1 MQSKRWMMWM
11 AVGLVA
17 AVAVN
22 MGSGCK
28 KKTTGSGMG
37 EGDIGGL
44 KGAGIGEGGVGNR
57 PDMNAMET
65 AGQFPAVYF
74 EYDSAQVK
82 ESERAKVETV
92 AQQLKKSSAGG
103 VIVEGHCDER
113 GSAEYNLALGERRAM
128 AVRAYLQSL
137 GLDAARVQTKS
148 FGKEKPV
155 ALGHDEESWGK
166 NRRAEFVLFS
176 K

>member
-17 AVAVN
+17 AAA
-22 MGSGCK
+22 MGTGCK
-28 KKTTGSGMG
+28 KKTAGSGSDADNG
-37 EGDIGGL
+37 IGGI
-44 KGAGIGEGGVGNR
+44 KGNGIGEGGVGSR
-57 PDMNAMET
+57 PDLNSLEER
-65 AGQFPAVYF
+65 GQFASVYF

-92 AQQLKKSSAGG
+92 AAALKKTTAGG

-113 GSAEYNLALGERRAM
+113 GSAEYNLALGERRAG
-128 AVRAYLQSL
+128 AVRNYLQSL
-137 GLDAARVQTKS
+137 GLDAARIQTKS
-148 FGKEKPV
+148 MGKEKPV
-155 ALGHDEESWGK
+155 ALGHDEESWSK
-166 NRRAEFVLFS
+166 NRRAEFVLF

>member
-17 AVAVN
+17 AVA

-28 KKTTGSGMG
+28 KKTPGTGMDDGG
-37 EGDIGGL
+37 IGGKL
-44 KGAGIGEGGVGNR
+44 GGIGDGTGVGNR
-57 PDMNAMET
+57 PDMNALET

-92 AQQLKKSSAGG
+92 AQNLKKSSAGG

-113 GSAEYNLALGERRAM
+113 GSAEYNLALGERRAS
-128 AVRAYLQSL
+128 AVRAYLQTL
-137 GLDAARVQTKS
+137 GVDAARIQTKS

-155 ALGHDEESWGK
+155 AMGHDEESWSK
-166 NRRAEFVLFS
+166 NRRAEFVLF

>member
-1 MQSKRWMMWM
+1 MHSKRWMTWL

-17 AVAVN
+17 AVVV
-22 MGSGCK
+22 GSGCK
-28 KKTTGSGMG
+28 KKTAGAGLG
-37 EGDIGGL
+37 EGELGGI
-44 KGAGIGEGGVGNR
+44 KGLNIGEGGLGTR
-57 PDMNAMET
+57 PDLNALEI
-65 AGQFPAVYF
+65 AGQFAAVYF
-74 EYDSAQVK
+74 DYDSAQVRD
-82 ESERAKVETV
+82 SERAKVEAV
-92 AQQLKKSSAGG
+92 AAGLKKSTSGG

-113 GSAEYNLALGERRAM
+113 GSAEYNLSLGERRAM

-137 GLDAARVQTKS
+137 GVDAARIQTKS

-166 NRRAEFVLFS
+166 NRRAEFVLF

>member
-1 MQSKRWMMWM
+1 MQSKRWMMFL

-17 AVAVN
+17 AVA

-28 KKTTGSGMG
+28 KATKTGPND
-37 EGDIGGL
+37 GDIGGI
-44 KGAGIGEGGVGNR
+44 KGGGINDVNIGNR
-57 PDMNAMET
+57 PPEGT
-65 AGQFPAVYF
+65 QEERGQFGSVYF

-82 ESERAKVETV
+82 ESERAKVESV
-92 AQQLKKSSAGG
+92 AQNLKKSTAGG
-103 VIVEGHCDER
+103 IIVEGHCDER

-128 AVRAYLQSL
+128 AVRAYLQTL
-137 GLDAARVQTKS
+137 GVDAARIQTKS

-166 NRRAEFVLFS
+166 NRRAEFVLF

>member
-17 AVAVN
+17 AVAL
-22 MGSGCK
+22 GSGCK
-28 KKTTGSGMG
+28 KKTAGSGTG
-37 EGDIGGL
+37 EGDIGGKL
-44 KGAGIGEGGVGNR
+44 GGIGDGTGVGSR
-57 PDMNAMET
+57 PDLNALEF
-65 AGQFPAVYF
+65 AGQFQSVYF
-74 EYDSAQVK
+74 DYDSAQVK

-92 AQQLKKSSAGG
+92 AAALKKSTAGG

-113 GSAEYNLALGERRAM
+113 GSAEYNLALGERRAG
-128 AVRAYLQSL
+128 AVRNYLQSL
-137 GLDAARVQTKS
+137 GLDATRIQTKS

-155 ALGHDEESWGK
+155 ALGHDEESWSK
-166 NRRAEFVLFS
+166 NRRAEFVLF

>member
-1 MQSKRWMMWM
+1 MQNKRWMMWL

-17 AVAVN
+17 AVAV
-22 MGSGCK
+22 GSGCK
-28 KKTTGSGMG
+28 KKTAGAGGLG
-37 EGDIGGL
+37 EGDLGGI
-44 KGAGIGEGGVGNR
+44 KGAGIGEGGLGTR
-57 PDMNAMET
+57 PDLNALEER
-65 AGQFPAVYF
+65 GQFASVYF
-74 EYDSAQVK
+74 DYDSAQVK
-82 ESERAKVETV
+82 DSERAKVEAV
-92 AQQLKKSSAGG
+92 AAGLKKSTAGG

-137 GLDAARVQTKS
+137 GVDAARLQTKS

-166 NRRAEFVLFS
+166 NRRAEFVLF